1 MRGVRDTHELMS
13 RLAAA
18 RPVEAERVR
27 QWLVALVTGHLQPR
41 RVLLPPVREALDA
54 LVPPTDALDDALTA
68 ARSRLDPGPFR
79 AEMSV
84 HAAHARHPGVG
95 MIFASRGLPG
105 CPACAVGA
113 DETLA
118 EAAEAEGF
126 PLSELLADLRGLQT

>member
-1 MRGVRDTHELMS
+1 MMS
-13 RLAAA
+13 RLATV
-18 RPVEAERVR
+18 RPGEAERVR
-27 QWLVALVTGHLQPR
+27 KWLTAAVTGQLNER
-41 RVLLPPVREALDA
+41 KVLMEPLRKDLDA
-54 LVPPTDALDDALTA
+54 LVPPTDALDDALVA
-68 ARSRLDPGPFR
+68 ALSRLDPGPFR
-79 AEMSV
+79 GEMTV

-95 MIFASRGLPG
+95 RIFASRGLPA